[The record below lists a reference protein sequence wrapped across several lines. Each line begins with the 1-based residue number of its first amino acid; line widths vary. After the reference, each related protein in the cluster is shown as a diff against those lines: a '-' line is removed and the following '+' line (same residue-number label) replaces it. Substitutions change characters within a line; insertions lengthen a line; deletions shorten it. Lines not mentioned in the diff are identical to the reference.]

1 MIGPLYDEVEESGAS
16 GEPPDAGPID
26 LDLGLPKAAPAA
38 GPPTPASI
46 RSRLHVICAL
56 YAHTPQP
63 DRRLGAARS
72 PRTDDPGG
80 GRVAGRAPA
89 GQRVAA
95 PGHARGRLTLWA

>member
-63 DRRLGAARS
+63 DRRLALLDHLERMTLEAAESLAAHLLASGWR
-72 PRTDDPGG
+72 PRDTPE
-80 GRVAGRAPA
+80 
-89 GQRVAA
+89 AA
-95 PGHARGRLTLWA
+95 

>member
-1 MIGPLYDEVEESGAS
+1 MIGPLYDEVEATGKGGDA
-16 GEPPDAGPID
+16 PDPGPID

-63 DRRLGAARS
+63 DRRLALLDHLERMTLEAAESLAAHLLASGWR
-72 PRTDDPGG
+72 PRNDTPE
-80 GRVAGRAPA
+80 
-89 GQRVAA
+89 AA
-95 PGHARGRLTLWA
+95 